1 MNKKMHKIGNNGF
14 WRLFDWNGT
23 MIVKIVSN
31 LKKES
36 IKIILDWG
44 LKNLQEEK
52 VEENMPI
59 LS

>member
-23 MIVKIVSN
+23 MIMKIVSN
-31 LKKES
+31 LKKKS
-36 IKIILDWG
+36 IKIILDWA

>member
-1 MNKKMHKIGNNGF
+1 MNKKMHEIGNNVF

-23 MIVKIVSN
+23 MIMKIVSN
-31 LKKES
+31 LKKKS